1 MVDALTDVEGS
12 ILDCKKAIEEFDN
25 ELLELNWQIF
35 ERIQTQFDNISSE
48 LGNLAGLF
56 DDFNDIRVSDGKGT
70 WTKEAIATLGLYAQ
84 QYEVARYQVGQYSEA
99 IDKLNQDYMN
109 GRYSATEYMDKLADL
124 SKEQWEAVNAAESLE
139 NAIYDLNETRV
150 NEEIKVIEDEID
162 AYKKLT
168 DQTIKNLEAQKDL
181 HDYQKSIAEKNKS
194 ITELENRLAA
204 MANDDSAATIAKRK
218 QLEKQLADARKDL
231 EEYEYDH
238 SIEAQEDALN
248 KQYEKFEEERNKEIE
263 VLRKT
268 LEDREALLSQSFET
282 VKANAD
288 LVGQEIAAIAVQHG
302 ITVSDAIITS
312 WQSGENA
319 IASYGQVLSAQ
330 SSAFI
335 RNLMGVENEVY
346 NLRTQ
351 ANITAD
357 SLAWMFATRADNL
370 VNELTSSY
378 YSEANLN
385 AMTNALQSSLVNT
398 LERGYNISGITSAL
412 NSIANRANSVAA
424 AANNAANALSRMGAA
439 QSSSTSNSNRY
450 IVEDSV
456 GNGQYRVIDTTTGKP
471 VSGYYRNEDQAIK
484 YLNKIRGYASGTRN
498 ADKLRIV
505 DEEGKELE
513 LAKLQ
518 SGRYEIGNK
527 GDQILTKEQTDNVY
541 EWSKMTPD
549 ELLMKLWN
557 SDPDIQSTIAPSFTH
572 LNQPEIVPYN
582 INNSSISVKYDKLI
596 EINGDINDTKHFLGQ
611 MQQVVDKGIRDSW
624 KQLDENRRYNRY

>member
-1 MVDALTDVEGS
+1 MV
-12 ILDCKKAIEEFDN
+12 
-25 ELLELNWQIF
+25 
-35 ERIQTQFDNISSE
+35 
-48 LGNLAGLF
+48 
-56 DDFNDIRVSDGKGT
+56 
-70 WTKEAIATLGLYAQ
+70 
-84 QYEVARYQVGQYSEA
+84 
-99 IDKLNQDYMN
+99 
-109 GRYSATEYMDKLADL
+109 
-124 SKEQWEAVNAAESLE
+124 
-139 NAIYDLNETRV
+139 
-150 NEEIKVIEDEID
+150 
-162 AYKKLT
+162 
-168 DQTIKNLEAQKDL
+168 
-181 HDYQKSIAEKNKS
+181 
-194 ITELENRLAA
+194 
-204 MANDDSAATIAKRK
+204 NDDSAATIAKRK

-238 SIEAQEDALN
+238 SIETQEDALN

-263 VLRKT
+263 ALRKT

-351 ANITAD
+351 ANVTAD

-412 NSIANRANSVAA
+412 NSIANGANSVAD

-439 QSSSTSNSNRY
+439 QSGSGVVYDSSGNKHIMGDTSDHMTSRY
-450 IVEDSV
+450 SIQDSV
-456 GNGQYRVIDTTTGKP
+456 GNGQYRVIETMTGKA
-471 VSGYYRNEDQAIK
+471 VSGYYKREEDA
-484 YLNKIRGYASGTRN
+484 LNALKKIRGYASGTRN

-518 SGRYEIGNK
+518 SGRYEIGNQ
-527 GDQILTKEQTDNVY
+527 GDQILTKKQTDNVY
-541 EWSKMTPD
+541 KWSKMTPD

-557 SDPDIQSTIAPSFTH
+557 SNPDMRSTITPSFTH
-572 LNQPEIVPYN
+572 LNQPETVASN

-624 KQLDENRRYNRY
+624 KQLDENRKYNRY